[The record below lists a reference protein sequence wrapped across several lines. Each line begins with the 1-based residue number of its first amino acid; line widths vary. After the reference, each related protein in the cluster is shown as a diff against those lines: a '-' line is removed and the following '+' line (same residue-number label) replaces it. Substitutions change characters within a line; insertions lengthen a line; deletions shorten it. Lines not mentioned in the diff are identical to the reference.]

1 MRRDY
6 LPPLER
12 NRGRSMK
19 ILINKLLM
27 SLGGRNDRPRNSV
40 DAWINFAKKNE
51 HSSFEI
57 ESQQEFVSD
66 ELFVYYGKVIIIFIQ
81 KLTIN

>member
-1 MRRDY
+1 MDQ
-6 LPPLER
+6 
-12 NRGRSMK
+12 
-19 ILINKLLM
+19 
-27 SLGGRNDRPRNSV
+27 
-40 DAWINFAKKNE
+40 FCKKNE

-81 KLTIN
+81 KLE